1 MNRLFEF
8 EKIPYHFACT
18 HIHISSFPNPAEP
31 AVYDRIEPYLISIQ
45 PLCVFCRN
53 NIAYVKLINYVQKP
67 NDKTTTNPGL
77 LSPNI
82 QNRQQIFNS
91 GFG

>member
-1 MNRLFEF
+1 
-8 EKIPYHFACT
+8 
-18 HIHISSFPNPAEP
+18 
-31 AVYDRIEPYLISIQ
+31 
-45 PLCVFCRN
+45 LCVFCRN